1 MSERILKALMQLFAI
16 VAKVDII
23 EGSDEIVA
31 AESSKAIVRTFLKQ
45 ELTSDLVEKYLKI
58 FDEFVDERH
67 GTKRKKDSQKK
78 RRSLNS
84 VKVLRICTQIN
95 TELEQRQKVIVLV
108 EVLEFIFADANHTEK
123 EIAFAETVSQTFN
136 ISTEEYNEIFQFV
149 SETPNNLANHEN
161 HLSITSKE
169 SSKERKDK
177 HILAK
182 GIIGDIYI

>member
-67 GTKRKKDSQKK
+67 GTKRKKTVRQKK
-78 RRSLNS
+78 IFKDS

-136 ISTEEYNEIFQFV
+136 ISAEEYNEIFQFGNPKQF
-149 SETPNNLANHEN
+149 SQ
-161 HLSITSKE
+161 S
-169 SSKERKDK
+169 
-177 HILAK
+177 
-182 GIIGDIYI
+182 

>member
-78 RRSLNS
+78 EGL
-84 VKVLRICTQIN
+84 
-95 TELEQRQKVIVLV
+95 
-108 EVLEFIFADANHTEK
+108 
-123 EIAFAETVSQTFN
+123 
-136 ISTEEYNEIFQFV
+136 
-149 SETPNNLANHEN
+149 
-161 HLSITSKE
+161 
-169 SSKERKDK
+169 
-177 HILAK
+177 
-182 GIIGDIYI
+182 

>member
-23 EGSDEIVA
+23 EDSEEIVA

-45 ELTSDLVEKYLKI
+45 ELNSDLVEKYLTI
-58 FDEFVDERH
+58 FDEFVAERH

-95 TELEQRQKVIVLV
+95 EELEQKQKVIVLV
-108 EVLEFIFADANHTEK
+108 W
-123 EIAFAETVSQTFN
+123 
-136 ISTEEYNEIFQFV
+136 
-149 SETPNNLANHEN
+149 P
-161 HLSITSKE
+161 
-169 SSKERKDK
+169 SSK
-177 HILAK
+177 ILSAVSAIK
-182 GIIGDIYI
+182 FPENAQNP

>member
-67 GTKRKKDSQKK
+67 GTKRKKDSQAK

-84 VKVLRICTQIN
+84 VCLTK
-95 TELEQRQKVIVLV
+95 
-108 EVLEFIFADANHTEK
+108 
-123 EIAFAETVSQTFN
+123 S
-136 ISTEEYNEIFQFV
+136 
-149 SETPNNLANHEN
+149 
-161 HLSITSKE
+161 
-169 SSKERKDK
+169 
-177 HILAK
+177 
-182 GIIGDIYI
+182 

>member
-67 GTKRKKDSQKK
+67 GTKRKKTVRKK
-78 RRSLNS
+78 
-84 VKVLRICTQIN
+84 K
-95 TELEQRQKVIVLV
+95 
-108 EVLEFIFADANHTEK
+108 IFK
-123 EIAFAETVSQTFN
+123 
-136 ISTEEYNEIFQFV
+136 
-149 SETPNNLANHEN
+149 LC
-161 HLSITSKE
+161 
-169 SSKERKDK
+169 
-177 HILAK
+177 
-182 GIIGDIYI
+182 

>member
-67 GTKRKKDSQKK
+67 GTKRKKDSQ
-78 RRSLNS
+78 
-84 VKVLRICTQIN
+84 T
-95 TELEQRQKVIVLV
+95 
-108 EVLEFIFADANHTEK
+108 D
-123 EIAFAETVSQTFN
+123 
-136 ISTEEYNEIFQFV
+136 
-149 SETPNNLANHEN
+149 
-161 HLSITSKE
+161 
-169 SSKERKDK
+169 
-177 HILAK
+177 
-182 GIIGDIYI
+182 

>member
-23 EGSDEIVA
+23 EDSEEIVA

-45 ELTSDLVEKYLKI
+45 ELNSDLVEKYLTI
-58 FDEFVDERH
+58 FDEFVAERH

-95 TELEQRQKVIVLV
+95 EELEQKQKVIVLV
-108 EVLEFIFADANHTEK
+108 EVLEFIFADTNHTEK

-136 ISTEEYNEIFQFV
+136 ISGEEYNEIFEFV

-161 HLSITSKE
+161 HLSITSKQF
-169 SSKERKDK
+169 
-177 HILAK
+177 
-182 GIIGDIYI
+182 